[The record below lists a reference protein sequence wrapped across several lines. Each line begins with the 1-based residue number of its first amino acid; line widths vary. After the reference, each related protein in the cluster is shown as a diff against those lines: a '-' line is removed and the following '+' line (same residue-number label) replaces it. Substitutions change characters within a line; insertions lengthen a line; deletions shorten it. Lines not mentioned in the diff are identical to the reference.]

1 MFALYTELGLEVILY
16 FRDLGLLYFI
26 LSKNFAGDLG
36 SIDKYI
42 NYFDI
47 ATSEESILCQTC
59 LTTEC
64 LLKHVSEL

>member
-1 MFALYTELGLEVILY
+1 MFALYTELELEVILY

-26 LSKNFAGDLG
+26 LSKIFAGDLG
-36 SIDKYI
+36 CIDKYI

-47 ATSEESILCQTC
+47 ATSEESNLCQTC
-59 LTTEC
+59 LTMEC